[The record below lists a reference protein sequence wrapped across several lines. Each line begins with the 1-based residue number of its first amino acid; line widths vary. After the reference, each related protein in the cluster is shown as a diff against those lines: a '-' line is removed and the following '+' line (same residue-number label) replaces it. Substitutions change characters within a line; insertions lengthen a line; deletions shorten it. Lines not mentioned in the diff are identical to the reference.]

1 MDIGD
6 KVKLV
11 RGNPFGKVG
20 IIKQVHL
27 MKGPINLKYD
37 PTGLKEGQAIKHF
50 VIEADDGT
58 IFFGT
63 EDDLELV
70 E

>member
-1 MDIGD
+1 MDTGD

-11 RGNPFGKVG
+11 KGDPLGKIGV
-20 IIKQVHL
+20 IKQVHF
-27 MKGPINLKYD
+27 MKGPVNLTDD
-37 PTGLKEGQAIKHF
+37 PTGLRDGQNVKHF

-58 IFFGT
+58 TFFGT